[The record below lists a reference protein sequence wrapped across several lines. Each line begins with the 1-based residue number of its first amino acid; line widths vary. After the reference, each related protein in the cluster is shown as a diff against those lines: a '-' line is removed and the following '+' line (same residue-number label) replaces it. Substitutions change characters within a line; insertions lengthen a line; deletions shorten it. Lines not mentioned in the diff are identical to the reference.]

1 MLSGVSVAQERRRA
15 DKQEAVRVLRELRA
29 VIAVRAVDMEARET
43 RALERM
49 RQAQSADNTEAT
61 QRTQGSDETATIEQH
76 RSVEPPTD
84 DQRAAVQQDQTTA
97 VPQDQRAAVPQD
109 EEAAVPLEIIQN
121 FIASSDTHDESKQCR
136 SQVAPSNSN
145 KTDTARES
153 DEVDE
158 ASTALPDGPSQ
169 HSLNDL
175 KARLQAHT
183 GFAFNAQVAALAAA
197 RSRDMNSLS
206 TQDTFQDDSD

>member
-49 RQAQSADNTEAT
+49 RQAQSAADTEAT
-61 QRTQGSDETATIEQH
+61 QRTQGSNETAT
-76 RSVEPPTD
+76 D
-84 DQRAAVQQDQTTA
+84 DQGAAVSQDQGAA

>member
-49 RQAQSADNTEAT
+49 RQAQSAADTKAT
-61 QRTQGSDETATIEQH
+61 QRTQGSNETAT
-76 RSVEPPTD
+76 D
-84 DQRAAVQQDQTTA
+84 DQGAAVSQDQGAA
-97 VPQDQRAAVPQD
+97 VPQDQTAA
-109 EEAAVPLEIIQN
+109 APLESIQN

-145 KTDTARES
+145 KTDTARET

-158 ASTALPDGPSQ
+158 ASTASPDAPSD

-175 KARLQAHT
+175 KARLQAQS

>member
-15 DKQEAVRVLRELRA
+15 DKHEAVRVLRELRA

-49 RQAQSADNTEAT
+49 RQAQSAADTKAT
-61 QRTQGSDETATIEQH
+61 QRTQGSN
-76 RSVEPPTD
+76 EPPTD
-84 DQRAAVQQDQTTA
+84 DQGAA